1 MKCFLFLLSIGI
13 IYYLY
18 QSRYPQP
25 IINHIYI
32 SSFIMLSISLMYLMK
47 YQKKFMYEVVKNV
60 NQANRVPVYTIVPD
74 FKIDREN
81 NNIIY

>member
-32 SSFIMLSISLMYLMK
+32 SSFIMLTISLMYLMK
-47 YQKKFMYEVVKNV
+47 YQKKFMYNVVKNV
-60 NQANRVPVYTIVPD
+60 NNANKAPVYSLIPD
-74 FKIDREN
+74 FKIDEK
-81 NNIIY
+81 NNISY